1 MSLTQSDWLNFLK
14 PNYKVLSFKER
25 FLSSFGA
32 LCGLAISSLISW
44 YVLDGINI
52 WYIAPMGASSVLLF
66 AVPNSPLAQPWNV
79 VVGNTLAGLIG
90 VTCTQFL
97 PDLTS
102 AFSIAVGLA
111 IFMMMTTDSLHP
123 PSGAVAITAVLGG
136 DAVHRLGFHFILYPV
151 LLNSILLLLIAVFFN
166 RLIGRHYPITAHINE
181 RSKDPTPTQKVS
193 IQPKDI
199 RYALAH
205 HTELLDISQYDLEK
219 IILEAQERANERLTN
234 LFVCQDIMSRD
245 VMKLHE
251 DDDIHQA
258 LDKFKAVLCT
268 RQK

>member
-1 MSLTQSDWLNFLK
+1 M
-14 PNYKVLSFKER
+14 
-25 FLSSFGA
+25 
-32 LCGLAISSLISW
+32 
-44 YVLDGINI
+44 
-52 WYIAPMGASSVLLF
+52 
-66 AVPNSPLAQPWNV
+66 
-79 VVGNTLAGLIG
+79 
-90 VTCTQFL
+90 
-97 PDLTS
+97 
-102 AFSIAVGLA
+102 
-111 IFMMMTTDSLHP
+111 
-123 PSGAVAITAVLGG
+123 
-136 DAVHRLGFHFILYPV
+136 
-151 LLNSILLLLIAVFFN
+151 
-166 RLIGRHYPITAHINE
+166 IGRHYPITAHINE